1 MSDAVLPQVREQ
13 YEALPY
19 PPRDPDEE
27 RRRLLPT
34 WLDSLPMINHYC
46 CAGRQDFRRGWRV
59 LVAGGGTG
67 DATIYLA
74 EQLRA
79 TDAEIVHLDLSAA
92 SIAIARRR
100 AEIRGLANIRWLQAS
115 LLELPR
121 LGLGEFDYINCSGV
135 LHHLPDP
142 DAGLRA
148 LLAVLAAGGAIG
160 VLVYATYGR
169 TGVYQM
175 QELLRRINVGCGGI
189 EQRLEHARQVLA
201 TLPQTNWF
209 ARGEALI
216 SDHRRGDAGIYDLL
230 LHAQDRS
237 YTVEELYAWLQD
249 AHGLHI
255 EFSDVGRGRAPYLPA
270 LVLAPRRPPFL
281 DAVAHLPLRQQQ
293 AIAELLGG
301 TLVTHSFYL
310 CHGARVA
317 PYGDPQY
324 IPFFCHEPVT
334 GPDLSAIIHRSTEVP
349 FIMRHSHT
357 GISLPLDVGRFGKFI
372 LKYID
377 GRRSF
382 AEIFALVRG
391 EEKFRRSPP
400 DDATLFADF
409 APLYGFLNAIERML
423 LTHCPT

>member
-1 MSDAVLPQVREQ
+1 MDGSYLPQVRAQ

-19 PPRDPDEE
+19 PPRDPEE
-27 RRRLLPT
+27 ESQRLLPT

-46 CAGRQDFRRGWRV
+46 CAGQQDFRHRWRV

-74 EQLRA
+74 EQLRV

-100 AEIRGLANIRWLQAS
+100 AEIRGLENIRWQQAS
-115 LLELPR
+115 LLELPG

-148 LLAVLAAGGAIG
+148 LLGVLAADGAIG
-160 VLVYATYGR
+160 MMVYATYGR

-175 QELLRRINVGCGGI
+175 QELLRRINGGCEGI
-189 EQRLEHARQVLA
+189 GQCLDNARQVLA
-201 TLPQTNWF
+201 TLPATNWF
-209 ARGEALI
+209 ARGEQLI

-230 LHAQDRS
+230 LHSQDRS
-237 YTVEELYAWLQD
+237 YTVEELYVWLHD

-255 EFSDVGRGRAPYLPA
+255 EFSDVGRGRAPYLPE
-270 LVLAPRRPPFL
+270 LVLAPRQPPFL
-281 DAVAHLPLRQQQ
+281 DTVARLPPRQQQ

-310 CHGARVA
+310 CRGARVA
-317 PYGDPQY
+317 PYGDPEY
-324 IPFFCHEPVT
+324 VPFFCHEPVT
-334 GPDLSAIIHRSTEVP
+334 GPELSAIIHRSKEVP
-349 FIMRHSHT
+349 FVMRHSHT
-357 GISLPLDVGRFGKFI
+357 GISAPLDVGRFGKFI

-382 AEIFALVRG
+382 AEVFALVRG

-409 APLYGFLNAIERML
+409 APLYRFLNAIERML
-423 LTHCPT
+423 LTRCRA